1 MNKLLRL
8 VAVPAILSIGVFT
21 GIAVMDRYHDYTVA
35 QQQTA
40 QAEAD
45 AKAKQEQEAKAAQ
58 ENELA
63 SRDARITAL
72 HAECL
77 KGVTIH
83 GLLPLSTRQKT
94 AAPTCD

>member
-8 VAVPAILSIGVFT
+8 VLIPVLLAVGAFT
-21 GIAVMDRYHDYTVA
+21 SIAVMDKYSDYQAAKSHDA
-35 QQQTA
+35 QL

-45 AKAKQEQEAKAAQ
+45 AKQNQAAKDAQ
-58 ENELA
+58 ANELA
-63 SRDARITAL
+63 SRDARILTL

-83 GLLPLSTRQKT
+83 GLLPLATRQKT
-94 AAPTCD
+94 AAPVCE